1 MATAENLQTI
11 TATAGSAVPI
21 YRFVALAADGKVDL
35 QATADARVDGVSCEA
50 ATADGDLLAV
60 APVSQPATAKVE
72 ASAAISVGDL
82 VAATVTT
89 GKAKTAAAAGAA
101 TYVVGVAKTEATAD
115 GDIIEVWLNPFKN
128 AAS

>member
-1 MATAENLQTI
+1 MSTAENIQTL
-11 TATAGSAVPI
+11 TGTAGSAVPI
-21 YRFVALAADGKVDL
+21 YRFVKLAADGKFDL
-35 QATADARVDGVSCEA
+35 QATADARVDGVSAEA
-50 ATADGDLLAV
+50 ASADTKLFAV
-60 APVSQPATAKVE
+60 APVSQPGVMKVE

-89 GKAKTAAAAGAA
+89 GKAKTAASAGAA
-101 TYVVGVAKTEATAD
+101 TYVVGVAKTAATAD